1 MADDNIVTLKTDQ
14 QKADE
19 IRAALKEPHAT
30 ICAIMTQAN
39 RDGLKIS
46 LNFALDGFGR
56 FSVPNL
62 EITKAL

>member
-1 MADDNIVTLKTDQ
+1 MADDKVITLKTDQ

-19 IRAALKEPHAT
+19 IRANLKEPLAA
-30 ICAIMTQAN
+30 ISAIMAQAN

-46 LNFALDGFGR
+46 FNFAMGGFGR
-56 FSVPNL
+56 FQVPNL

>member
-1 MADDNIVTLKTDQ
+1 MADDNLVTLKTDQ

-19 IRAALKEPHAT
+19 IRAALKEPFAT
-30 ICAIMTQAN
+30 IGAVMAQAN

-46 LNFALDGFGR
+46 FNFALDGFGR
-56 FSVPNL
+56 FQVPNL